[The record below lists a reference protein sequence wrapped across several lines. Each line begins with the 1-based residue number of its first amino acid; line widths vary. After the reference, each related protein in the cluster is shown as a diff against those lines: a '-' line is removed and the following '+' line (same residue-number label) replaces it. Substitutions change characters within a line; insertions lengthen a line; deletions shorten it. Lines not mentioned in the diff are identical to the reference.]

1 VSKLSDEDGWVMKKV
16 TNLVNPTLAEIDFLR
31 SEIDT
36 GLTFAKIALDAHR
49 HDTRN
54 RNRLNARKAY
64 DAVLRF
70 MPRVNLSPEES
81 SEMKIRVEHLKAE
94 LDRLGEEV

>member
-1 VSKLSDEDGWVMKKV
+1 MKLAK
-16 TNLVNPTLAEIDFLR
+16 LVDPTLAEKDFLR

-36 GLTFAKIALDAHR
+36 GLTLAKIALDADR
-49 HDTRN
+49 HDRRN

-64 DAVLRF
+64 DTVLRF
-70 MPRVNLSPEES
+70 MPRVNLSPEET

-94 LDRLGEEV
+94 LVRLGEEV

>member
-1 VSKLSDEDGWVMKKV
+1 MGWGMMKIK
-16 TNLVNPTLAEIDFLR
+16 TNLVSPTLAEKDFLR

-36 GLTFAKIALDAHR
+36 GLTLAKIALDAHR
-49 HDTRN
+49 RDRRN

-64 DAVLRF
+64 DTVMRF
-70 MPRVNLSPEES
+70 MPRVNLTPEET

-94 LDRLGEEV
+94 LVRLGEEV